1 MTLLQRVPSF
11 VAVGCT
17 AAAVH
22 FSVVLLLVGC
32 AAVAPL
38 AANVAG
44 WSIAFV
50 ASFLGQWR
58 FTFRVH
64 AAPAWQALWRY
75 FVLSLGGFAANE
87 AVYAA
92 LLRWT
97 RLPYD
102 LLLAAVLL
110 GVACFTYVL
119 SSRWA
124 FGGAWTAGA
133 VDATTSGTRFA
144 ARRRKELP

>member
-1 MTLLQRVPSF
+1 MYRVPRF
-11 VAVGCT
+11 VAVGCA

-22 FSVVLLLVGC
+22 FSVVLLLVTC

-38 AANVAG
+38 IANAAG
-44 WSIAFV
+44 WLIAFA

-58 FTFRVH
+58 FTFGAQ
-64 AAPAWQALWRY
+64 AAPAWQALRRY

-87 AVYAA
+87 AAYAA

-110 GVACFTYVL
+110 GVAFFTYLL

-124 FGGAWTAGA
+124 FRDAWN
-133 VDATTSGTRFA
+133 
-144 ARRRKELP
+144 ARVERP

>member
-1 MTLLQRVPSF
+1 MSLPRRVPSF
-11 VAVGCT
+11 VAVGCI

-22 FSVVLLLVGC
+22 FGIVLLLVAC
-32 AAVAPL
+32 AALAPL

-44 WSIAFV
+44 WLIAFI

-58 FTFRVH
+58 FTFAAQ
-64 AAPAWQALWRY
+64 AAPASQALRRY
-75 FVLSLGGFAANE
+75 FVLSLAGFAANE
-87 AVYAA
+87 AAYAA

-102 LLLAAVLL
+102 LLLALVLL
-110 GVACFTYVL
+110 GVALFTYVL

-124 FGGAWTAGA
+124 FSGAL
-133 VDATTSGTRFA
+133 
-144 ARRRKELP
+144 KPELRVCHSPTKRNSR

>member
-1 MTLLQRVPSF
+1 MTPPHRVPSF

-22 FSVVLLLVGC
+22 FTVVLLLVAC

-44 WSIAFV
+44 WLTAFV
-50 ASFLGQWR
+50 VSFLGQRR
-58 FTFRVH
+58 FTFRAH
-64 AAPAWQALWRY
+64 AAPAWPALWRY
-75 FVLSLGGFAANE
+75 FLLSLGGFAVNE
-87 AVYAA
+87 AGYAA

-97 RLPYD
+97 HIPYD

-110 GVACFTYVL
+110 GVAFFTYVL

-124 FGGAWTAGA
+124 FRRAWNPGVERPEAK
-133 VDATTSGTRFA
+133 
-144 ARRRKELP
+144 ART

>member
-1 MTLLQRVPSF
+1 MTHLHRVPCF

-22 FSVVLLLVGC
+22 FSVVLLLVAC

-44 WSIAFV
+44 WFIAFI

-58 FTFRVH
+58 FTFRGQ
-64 AAPAWQALWRY
+64 AAPAWPALRRY
-75 FVLSLGGFAANE
+75 FVLSLGGFAVNE

-97 RLPYD
+97 RVRYD

-110 GVACFTYVL
+110 GVAFFTYVL

-124 FGGAWTAGA
+124 FRGAWNAEAG
-133 VDATTSGTRFA
+133 R
-144 ARRRKELP
+144 P

>member
-1 MTLLQRVPSF
+1 MTLMYRVPRF
-11 VAVGCT
+11 VAVGCA

-22 FSVVLLLVGC
+22 FGVVLLLVGS
-32 AAVAPL
+32 AAAAPL
-38 AANVAG
+38 IANVGG
-44 WSIAFV
+44 WLVAFI

-58 FTFRVH
+58 FTFRAQ
-64 AAPAWQALWRY
+64 AAPASQALRRY

-87 AVYAA
+87 AAYAA

-110 GVACFTYVL
+110 GVAVFTYLL

-124 FGGAWTAGA
+124 FRGAWSAGA
-133 VDATTSGTRFA
+133 ER
-144 ARRRKELP
+144 P

>member
-1 MTLLQRVPSF
+1 MSPLHRVPSF

-17 AAAVH
+17 AAAIH
-22 FSVVLLLVGC
+22 FGVVLLLVSR
-32 AAVAPL
+32 AAVVPL

-44 WSIAFV
+44 WSIAFI

-58 FTFRVH
+58 LTFRAQ
-64 AAPAWQALWRY
+64 AAPPRQALWRY
-75 FVLSLGGFAANE
+75 LVLSLGGFAANE
-87 AVYAA
+87 AAYAA

-110 GVACFTYVL
+110 GVAVFTYVL

-124 FGGAWTAGA
+124 FRGA
-133 VDATTSGTRFA
+133 VS
-144 ARRRKELP
+144 ARVDSR